1 MSSELDPRL
10 TARHGGGHI
19 PLRVVMSRTLN
30 LPEQANV
37 WDTKGMSTMVVTQRG
52 AKRSFQKLLAS
63 KGVEVV
69 EFDNLN
75 PRDVMEYFHDR
86 GFLSILWECGG
97 TLAASAIASG
107 VIHEVMIFSFLI
119 YMVDSH
125 VYSVYHLTI
134 CNGLFFCLGVIKACK
149 KVSCI

>member
-1 MSSELDPRL
+1 MLSSILDPRL

-19 PLRVVMSRTLN
+19 PLRVVMSRTLD
-30 LPEQANV
+30 LPEVANV
-37 WDTKGMSTMVVTQRG
+37 WDTRGMATMVVTQRG

-97 TLAASAIASG
+97 TLAASAIACG
-107 VIHEVMIFSFLI
+107 VIHEVLIFFLLI
-119 YMVDSH
+119 YMVKSLM
-125 VYSVYHLTI
+125 YTS
-134 CNGLFFCLGVIKACK
+134 
-149 KVSCI
+149 